1 MSLQSRWH
9 SLLESG
15 TNILIGYGVAIAS
28 QLLIFPL
35 YGINIPLSDNL
46 LIGVWFTLISLI
58 RSYTLR
64 RYFTH
69 KTEKTK

>member
-15 TNILIGYGVAIAS
+15 TNILIGYGVAITS